1 MNTHPD
7 CTTRKSHLI
16 LMCVTLVLALGPGT
30 RAASAADRATC
41 KVIASLLRATDKGL
55 EDTALG
61 QAGRSPTNGIAT
73 YARQAQEFAAQFS
86 SNDPL
91 PEEVSAAL
99 AAIAEAASAHFF
111 IADAAPALLEPG
123 LIIQRAM
130 PQLCDDADVPDLA
143 RHGTG

>member
-1 MNTHPD
+1 MTICPE
-7 CTTRKSHLI
+7 CKTRNSQLSP
-16 LMCVTLVLALGPGT
+16 LCVTFLLAVGASSG
-30 RAASAADRATC
+30 AASAADRATC
-41 KVIASLLRATDKGL
+41 KMIAGLLNATDKGL

-61 QAGRSPTNGIAT
+61 LAGRSTTIGIVT

-86 SNDPL
+86 TRDPL

-99 AAIAEAASAHFF
+99 SAMAEAASAHFF

-130 PQLCDDADVPDLA
+130 PQICDDADVPDLA
-143 RHGTG
+143 RHSTG